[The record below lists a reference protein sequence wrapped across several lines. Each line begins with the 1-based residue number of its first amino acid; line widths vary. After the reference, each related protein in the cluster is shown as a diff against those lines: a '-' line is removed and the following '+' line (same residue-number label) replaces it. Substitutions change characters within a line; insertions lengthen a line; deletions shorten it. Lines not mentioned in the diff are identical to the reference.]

1 MMPIKEEIYIII
13 SLIIY
18 GIYLISSYDLILQ
31 IQNFNK
37 QKKIKSYLIEIIFN
51 LLQILVTIKFSQNL
65 SDGYIP
71 TYFIIFLIIGILIYY
86 YTSRKYFLKEIEKF
100 LNIYKKN
107 EKKLKN
113 FINELFYSK
122 EMINLIKKELKRY
135 KKIFIKKR

>member
-1 MMPIKEEIYIII
+1 MMSIKEEIYIII

-86 YTSRKYFLKEIEKF
+86 YTSRKFFLKEIEKF

>member
-1 MMPIKEEIYIII
+1 MPIKEEIYIII

-18 GIYLISSYDLILQ
+18 GIYLISSYDLISQ
-31 IQNFNK
+31 IQTFNK

-51 LLQILVTIKFSQNL
+51 ILQILITIKFSQNL

-71 TYFIIFLIIGILIYY
+71 AYFIIFLIIGILIYY
-86 YTSRKYFLKEIEKF
+86 YTSRKFFLKEINKF

-107 EKKLKN
+107 EKKLNN

-122 EMINLIKKELKRY
+122 EMIKLLKKELKRY
-135 KKIFIKKR
+135 KKIFTKKR

>member
-86 YTSRKYFLKEIEKF
+86 YTSRKFFLKEIEKF

>member
-1 MMPIKEEIYIII
+1 MMSIKEEIYIII

-86 YTSRKYFLKEIEKF
+86 YTSRKFFLKEIEKF
-100 LNIYKKN
+100 LNIYKKS